1 MYWVAGV
8 FAVLLAGCADR
19 YGYHRDEMY
28 FLAAGRRLDW
38 GYADQPPLVPLL
50 ARAMAAI
57 DAHSLVVL
65 RLPAI
70 VAATA
75 VIVCTGW
82 AARELGGSRAAQ
94 TLAAAAAASSALL
107 LGGGHQ
113 LGTVIFDLA
122 VWSAVVVTVL
132 RLLRPESDRRWWL
145 LAGVLAGI
153 GLQNKTL
160 LALPLLVLACAFL
173 LLGPRKLFVTRY
185 FPVALAIA
193 AVIWAPNLWW
203 QMRNGLPQLEMSRAI
218 AGGSSGTSDGPAA
231 FVLLQ
236 FGLMGPLMV
245 VLWGAGL
252 WWLARQQR
260 CRAFALTYV
269 LLFVAYLTAGG
280 KAYYLGGMYP
290 VLLAAGATAL
300 VPALTRTRARLAATA
315 AVVALNAAVSA
326 VLFLP
331 VLPVAALRDSPILAL
346 NYDAGETVGWPRF
359 ADRIAEARARS
370 APDAEI
376 LTANYGEA
384 AAIERFGAPYDLPV
398 PRSGH
403 NAYWW
408 WGPPADARPILTVG
422 LTRAEVARFCADS
435 APESAGRIDNGL
447 GIDNDEQ
454 GAAMYV
460 CRTVRA
466 PWAQLWPAQR
476 QLG

>member
-1 MYWVAGV
+1 MYWVAGAL
-8 FAVLLAGCADR
+8 AVSLTVCADR

-57 DAHSLVVL
+57 DADSLILL

-75 VIVCTGW
+75 VVVCTGW
-82 AARELGGSRAAQ
+82 AVRELGGGRAAQ
-94 TLAAAAAASSALL
+94 TLAAAAVASSALL
-107 LGGGHQ
+107 LGAGHQ

-160 LALPLLVLACAFL
+160 LALPLLVLACTLL
-173 LLGPRKLFVTRY
+173 LLGPRKVFATGY
-185 FPVALAIA
+185 FPVALGIA
-193 AVIWAPNLWW
+193 AVLWAPNLWW
-203 QMRNGLPQLEMSRAI
+203 QVRNGLPQAEAARAI
-218 AGGSSGTSDGPAA
+218 AGGSSGTSDGPLG

-245 VLWGAGL
+245 VLWAAGL
-252 WWLARQQR
+252 WWLARCR
-260 CRAFALTYV
+260 RYRAFALAYV
-269 LLFVAYLTAGG
+269 LLFVAYLVAGG

-300 VPALTRTRARLAATA
+300 APALTRTWRRRTAT
-315 AVVALNAAVSA
+315 VTVFALNAMVSA

-331 VLPVAALRDSPILAL
+331 VLPVTALRDSPILAV

-359 ADRIAEARARS
+359 TDRIAEVRARL
-370 APDAEI
+370 APNAEI
-376 LTANYGEA
+376 LTDNYGEA
-384 AAIERFGAPYDLPV
+384 AAIERFGAPYGLPV
-398 PRSGH
+398 PHSGH

-408 WGPPADARPILTVG
+408 WGPPVDSRPILTVG

-435 APESAGRIDNGL
+435 VPEAAGRIDNGL

>member
-1 MYWVAGV
+1 
-8 FAVLLAGCADR
+8 
-19 YGYHRDEMY
+19 
-28 FLAAGRRLDW
+28 GRRLDW

-57 DAHSLVVL
+57 DADSLVVL

-70 VAATA
+70 AAATA

-82 AARELGGSRAAQ
+82 VARELGGGRGAQ

-122 VWSAVVVTVL
+122 VWSALVVTVL
-132 RLLRPESDRRWWL
+132 RLLRPESDRRRWL
-145 LAGVLAGI
+145 LVGVLAGI

-160 LALPLLVLACAFL
+160 LALPLLVLACALL
-173 LLGPRKLFVTRY
+173 LLGPREVFRTRY
-185 FPVALAIA
+185 FPAALALA

-203 QMRNGLPQLEMSRAI
+203 QVRNGLPQVELSRAI

-252 WWLARQQR
+252 WWLARNR
-260 CRAFALTYV
+260 HRAFALAYAV
-269 LLFVAYLTAGG
+269 LLVAYLAAGG

-300 VPALTRTRARLAATA
+300 VTVLTRTRWRRAATA

-331 VLPVAALRDSPILAL
+331 VLPVTALRDSPILAL

-359 ADRIAEARARS
+359 TDRIAEARARL

-384 AAIERFGAPYDLPV
+384 AAIERFGASYGLPV
-398 PRSGH
+398 PHSGH

-408 WGPPADARPILTVG
+408 WGPPADSRPVLTVG

-435 APESAGRIDNGL
+435 APEAAGRIDNGL

-454 GAAMYV
+454 GAALYV
-460 CRTVRA
+460 CRTLRA